1 MFTEIENN
9 IRAFALHNSKIR
21 AVVLNGSRAN
31 PNVKA
36 DSLQDFDLTF
46 IVEDFQS
53 FLDNRDWLLHFGTPV
68 LQQIPDEMAMGKEE
82 KEHHYSITFL
92 TYFDNGTRLD
102 ITLFPKDKLKTYFSP
117 ESLSIVW
124 IDKDNLLNNLPE
136 NSDIDY
142 HITKPTQQEFLEVC
156 NEFWWCAP
164 NVAKGL
170 KREEVIYA
178 KDMMENVV
186 RPMFIK
192 LIEWKIGLAN
202 NFKVSTGKSGKFIKK
217 FTDEQFYN
225 AILATYSDSNL
236 ENNWTSLFLMLDI
249 FKQEQLHLANSL
261 DLENNLEEATNA
273 YNIVTDIR
281 NSKVI

>member
-1 MFTEIENN
+1 
-9 IRAFALHNSKIR
+9 
-21 AVVLNGSRAN
+21 
-31 PNVKA
+31 
-36 DSLQDFDLTF
+36 
-46 IVEDFQS
+46 
-53 FLDNRDWLLHFGTPV
+53 
-68 LQQIPDEMAMGKEE
+68 MAMGKEE

-102 ITLFPKDKLKTYFSP
+102 ITLFPKDKLKKYFSP

-136 NSDIDY
+136 NSDVDY
-142 HITKPTQQEFLEVC
+142 HITKPTQQEFSEVC

-202 NFKVSTGKSGKFIKK
+202 NFKVSTGKSGKFIAKH
-217 FTDEQFYN
+217 TDEQFYN

-236 ENNWTSLFLMLDI
+236 ENNWTALFLMLDI
-249 FKQEQLHLANSL
+249 FKQEQLHLANAL